1 MNSRCFDSTIESY
14 SSDGKVSPLALD
26 WILAEFQRRIAS
38 SLDEEKSTSTRR
50 RQNNKLQVKKGQL
63 HRSVVIRC
71 QKEMIVMKT
80 DSTSAKE
87 VKTRAKDEEDPIEKS
102 YAPKP
107 IWLLIWLGVL
117 VGVFVLHFAAEQ
129 VENMAPAIDQAT
141 RNLITML
148 VCILVLPVSIMTW
161 FSFGSDWG
169 TRFSRRLVFG
179 GFLLLQLLAAAVIG
193 LCIEF
198 NGNLFPVGF
207 HLPFVKSK
215 DYQLTAANAGKKA
228 IDLRTETA
236 EDFPQFLGKNRDGKV
251 PDVEF
256 AIDWEAEQPKLLW
269 RQPIGPGHSGFATRN
284 GYAVTMEQRGDKEL
298 TTCYEIESGKLKW
311 VHSEP
316 QRHQSWLGKIGPRST
331 PTIYDGFVYS
341 LGGNGTLVCLDGSN
355 GKLIWKKELF
365 EEFDTSV
372 EIEKGTVTWGRS
384 GSLLIYE
391 DKVIAP
397 AGGPKSG
404 AVSLVA
410 YDRKT
415 GDEIWRAGKT
425 QISYASPIVMPSR
438 HGGAGSEVIV
448 SVNESNV
455 TAHDPVEGKIIWTEG
470 WPGDSTTNASTSQ
483 PVVLPSQQLLLTK
496 GYGQGARLLQFPGD
510 KLNRFWSN
518 NRVLKTKFT
527 NAVYQKGYAYG
538 LSDGRL
544 ECVDIRTGKSVWK
557 SRKNYGH
564 GQILLCGEQILILA
578 EKGYLALVPTTRS
591 NDEAGSR
598 SGPKEVTKFQAIEG
612 TTWNTIAVNG
622 DKLLVRNSD
631 EAACYQMPLLKPK
644 ADP

>member
-1 MNSRCFDSTIESY
+1 
-14 SSDGKVSPLALD
+14 
-26 WILAEFQRRIAS
+26 
-38 SLDEEKSTSTRR
+38 
-50 RQNNKLQVKKGQL
+50 
-63 HRSVVIRC
+63 
-71 QKEMIVMKT
+71 MKT
-80 DSTSAKE
+80 DSNSAQE
-87 VKTRAKDEEDPIEKS
+87 VKPKAKSEKDPIKTS
-102 YAPKP
+102 YSPKP
-107 IWLLIWLGVL
+107 IWLLIWLVVL
-117 VGVFVLHFAAEQ
+117 VGVFVLHLAAEQ
-129 VENMAPAIDQAT
+129 VENMAPIIDQAA

-148 VCILVLPVSIMTW
+148 VCVFVLPLSIMTW

-169 TRFSRRLVFG
+169 TRFSRRLIFG
-179 GFLLLQLLAAAVIG
+179 GFLLLQFLAAAVIG

-198 NGNLFPVGF
+198 NGNMFPAGF

-215 DYQLTAANAGKKA
+215 DYQLAVAKVRDGDAV
-228 IDLRTETA
+228 IDLKTA
-236 EDFPQFLGKNRDGKV
+236 TPEDFPQFLGQNRDGKV

-256 AIDWEAEQPKLLW
+256 AIDWEAKKPKLLW

-316 QRHQSWLGKIGPRST
+316 QRHYSWLGKMGPRST
-331 PTIYDGFVYS
+331 PSIHDGLVYS

-355 GKLIWKKELF
+355 GNLIWKKELF
-365 EEFDTSV
+365 EEFGTSV
-372 EIEKGTVTWGRS
+372 DVEKATVTWGRS
-384 GSLLIYE
+384 GSPLIYE
-391 DKVIAP
+391 DKVIVP

-415 GDEIWRAGKT
+415 GGEIWRAGKT

-455 TAHDPVEGKIIWTEG
+455 TAHDPVDGKIIWTEE
-470 WPGDSTTNASTSQ
+470 WPGDSTSNASTSQ

-510 KLNRFWSN
+510 ELNRFWSN

-544 ECVDIRTGKSVWK
+544 ECVDVRTGKSVWK
-557 SRKNYGH
+557 SRKSYGH

-578 EKGYLALVPTTRS
+578 EKGYVALVPTAP
-591 NDEAGSR
+591 NYDENGSR
-598 SGPKEVTKFQAIEG
+598 LGPKALTKFQAIEG
-612 TTWNTIAVNG
+612 TSWNTIAVNG

-631 EAACYQMPLLKPK
+631 EAACYQMPLRNPK
-644 ADP
+644 VDPKQK